1 MTSGII
7 AVNKPAGFTSFDV
20 VAKLRGILKI
30 KKIGHAGT
38 LDPMATGVLPV
49 FAGKAAKACDIIP
62 DSDKRYTAQFKLGM
76 TTDTLDVTGKTIASA
91 GADVSREQ
99 IEALLGDFRGNISQ
113 LPPMFSAVSVNGK
126 RLYELAREGK
136 TVERKPRNVT
146 VNSIELV
153 SFDEK
158 SQTGVIDVDCSK
170 GTYIRSIIND
180 IGEKLPAPENS
191 GEKFC
196 GAVMTGLVRTRA
208 CGFEI
213 SDCLTLE
220 QLQDIRDSGG
230 NFDDI
235 IIPVENVFSG
245 YPQIRLNEFQTKLFI
260 NGVRLDINRL
270 RIPQRSEIYRVFA
283 CDGEFLG
290 LAAEHED
297 ELKAVKM
304 FFERR

>member
-1 MTSGII
+1 MISGII

-20 VAKLRGILKI
+20 VAKMRGILKI
-30 KKIGHAGT
+30 KKLGHAGT

-49 FAGKAAKACDIIP
+49 FVGKAAKACDIIP
-62 DSDKRYTAQFKLGM
+62 DSDKRYTAQFRLGT
-76 TTDTLDVTGKTIASA
+76 TTDTLDITGETVTSA
-91 GADVSREQ
+91 GADVPREQ

-113 LPPMFSAVSVNGK
+113 LPPMFSAVSVDGK

-136 TVERKPRNVT
+136 AVERKPRNVT

-158 SQTGVIDVDCSK
+158 SQTGVIDIDCSK

-191 GEKFC
+191 GEKHC
-196 GAVMTGLVRTRA
+196 GAVMIGLVRTRA
-208 CGFEI
+208 CGFEL
-213 SDCLTLE
+213 SDCVTLG
-220 QLQDIRDSGG
+220 QLQDIRNSGG
-230 NFDDI
+230 DFKDI
-235 IIPVENVFSG
+235 IIPVENVFSV
-245 YPQIRLNEFQTKLFI
+245 YPKIKLNEFQTKLFI

-270 RIPQRSEIYRVFA
+270 RIAQSGEMYRVFA

-290 LAAEHED
+290 LAAESEK
-297 ELKAVKM
+297 ELKPVKM